1 MTDVLGNFLPTAEG
15 VEHLSVR
22 FSKTSLAIKERW
34 RNNGLTADFI
44 AAYAE
49 TFLPSSDA
57 DDPRARKFVRETKDS
72 LSFVANELLE
82 NGLKYHE
89 GTAGN
94 DIELRFEV
102 RDAKRLVVQQTNLAG
117 RARVEGLKAL
127 AHEILTRDL
136 SELYFERLERSDGDS
151 AGLGL
156 ITIVNDHGASL
167 AWQFAPHPSG
177 LITVTTQAA
186 LAISPSAR

>member
-1 MTDVLGNFLPTAEG
+1 MTDVLGDFLPAADG
-15 VEHLSVR
+15 VEHLCVR

-49 TFLPSSDA
+49 TFLPPSDA
-57 DDPRARKFVRETKDS
+57 ADPRARKFVRETKDS

-102 RDAKRLVVQQTNLAG
+102 RDAQRLVVQQTNLAG
-117 RARVEGLKAL
+117 SERVNALRVL
-127 AHEILTRDL
+127 AHEILTRDV
-136 SELYFERLERSDGDS
+136 SELYFEKLERSNGDS

-156 ITIVNDHGASL
+156 ITIVNDHGATL

-177 LITVTTQAA
+177 LIAVTTQAS
-186 LAISPSAR
+186 LAISQTAR